1 MTRAKK
7 IVQTEVRDYLT
18 QIFALILYKP
28 RTLHPKS
35 SDWLCSQKTHTV
47 TETQRERATDR
58 ERESEREEERET
70 IMWLPMSVK

>member
-7 IVQTEVRDYLT
+7 IVETGVQDYLA

-58 ERESEREEERET
+58 DNEREEEREG
-70 IMWLPMSVK
+70 L